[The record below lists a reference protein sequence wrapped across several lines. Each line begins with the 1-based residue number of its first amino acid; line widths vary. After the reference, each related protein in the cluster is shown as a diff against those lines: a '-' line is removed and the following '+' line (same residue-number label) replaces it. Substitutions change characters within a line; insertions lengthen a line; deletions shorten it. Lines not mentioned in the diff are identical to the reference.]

1 MEATLKPVT
10 PLPKVRHAQAGNKL
24 FPVFLKFDKINLL
37 IAGGGKIGFEKLNAI
52 LENDPDAKI
61 SLVAPEISPEIEKLA
76 AFHDVR
82 LLRRKFRPSDLDDKN
97 LVIVAVDNKN
107 VSTFIQEEANTRKI
121 LVNVADKPNQC
132 DFYLSS
138 IVKKDDLKIAISTN
152 GKSPT
157 MAKRLKEVFD
167 REIPNEIGTSI
178 DNLNRLRT
186 FLKGDFKSKVEQLN
200 KHTAILVKEKSKSA
214 WDKIKTWIVYALFAV
229 SLMFVGHLILESIG
243 IKTFYNGV
251 GSFVSSLDSLFLWF
265 VLAGGI
271 AALVDGV
278 LGMAYG
284 VSATTAL
291 LSLGITPAAAS
302 MSVHASEIFTSG
314 VSGLMHLKFGNV
326 NIRLFKAIVLPG
338 VAGAIIG
345 AFALSYFENYSHY
358 IKPVVGLYTLLLG
371 IIILSKAFGKLH
383 RKKKNRKLGPLALT
397 GGFLDSIGG
406 GGWGPIVS
414 STLIADGRNPRYT
427 IGTVNLTE
435 FFVALSSSVAFFTVI
450 GGGYWQI
457 ILGLVIGGCIT
468 APIAAR
474 FAGKI
479 STKSLMI
486 LVGTLVIFI
495 SLRIILLALF

>member
-1 MEATLKPVT
+1 METLVKNKT
-10 PLPKVRHAQAGNKL
+10 GNQL
-24 FPVFLKFDKINLL
+24 FPVFLKFHKINLL
-37 IAGGGKIGFEKLNAI
+37 IAGGGKIGLEKLNAI
-52 LENDPDAKI
+52 LENAPNAQI
-61 SLVAPEISPEIEKLA
+61 SLVAPEIIPEIENLA
-76 AFHDVR
+76 AIHDVR
-82 LLRRKFRPSDLDDKN
+82 LLRRKFRTSDLDDKN
-97 LVIVAVDNKN
+97 LVIVAVDSQA
-107 VSTFIQEEANTRKI
+107 VSTFIQQEANDRKI
-121 LVNVADKPNQC
+121 LVNVADKPDQC

-138 IVKKDDLKIAISTN
+138 IVKKGDLKIAISTN

-157 MAKRLKEVFD
+157 MAKRLKEVLD
-167 REIPNEIGTSI
+167 NEIPNEVETSI

-200 KHTAILVKEKSKSA
+200 KHTEVLVRKNSKTTF
-214 WDKIKTWIVYALFAV
+214 DKIKTWIIYGTFAV
-229 SLMFVGHLILESIG
+229 SLMFVGHLVLDTIG

-251 GSFVSSLDSLFLWF
+251 GSFVSGLDSLFLWF

-271 AALVDGV
+271 AALVDGA

-326 NIRLFKAIVLPG
+326 NSRLFKAIVLPG

-345 AFALSYFENYSHY
+345 AFALSYFENYSTY
-358 IKPVVGLYTLLLG
+358 IKPVVGVYTLILG
-371 IIILSKAFGKLH
+371 IIILSKAFGKLT
-383 RKKKNRKLGPLALT
+383 RKKKDRKLGPLALV

-414 STLIADGRNPRYT
+414 STLIADGRNPRTT

-450 GGGYWQI
+450 GSGYWQV

-468 APIAAR
+468 APIAAG
-474 FAGKI
+474 FAGKLPVK
-479 STKSLMI
+479 TLMI
-486 LVGTLVIFI
+486 MVGTLVCLV
-495 SLRIILLALF
+495 SLRIILLSIF

>member
-1 MEATLKPVT
+1 METLTKST
-10 PLPKVRHAQAGNKL
+10 TGNKL

-37 IAGGGKIGFEKLNAI
+37 IAGGGKIGLEKLNAI
-52 LENDPDAKI
+52 LENAPDAQI
-61 SLVAPEISPEIEKLA
+61 SLVAPVINPEIEKLA
-76 AFHDVR
+76 ALHDVR
-82 LLRRKFRPSDLDDKN
+82 LLRRKFRPADLDNKN
-97 LVIVAVDNKN
+97 LVIVAVDNKYT
-107 VSTFIQEEANTRKI
+107 SAFIQQEANDRKI
-121 LVNVADKPNQC
+121 LVNVADKPDQC

-138 IVKKDDLKIAISTN
+138 IVKKGDLKIAISTN

-167 REIPNEIGTSI
+167 KALPGEVEISI
-178 DNLNRLRT
+178 DNLHRLRT
-186 FLKGDFKSKVEQLN
+186 FLKGDFKSKVVQLN
-200 KHTAILVKEKSKSA
+200 KHTEVLVKQKSKTN
-214 WDKIKTWIVYALFAV
+214 WDKLKTWIIYGTFAV
-229 SLMFVGHLILESIG
+229 SLMFVGHLVLESIG
-243 IKTFYNGV
+243 IKTFYNGL
-251 GSFVSSLDSLFLWF
+251 GSFISNLDSSFLWF

-271 AALVDGV
+271 AALVDGA

-326 NIRLFKAIVLPG
+326 NPRLFKAIVLPG

-345 AFALSYFENYSHY
+345 AFALSYFENYSTY
-358 IKPVVGLYTLLLG
+358 IKPVVGVYTLILG
-371 IIILSKAFGKLH
+371 IIILSKAFGKLT
-383 RKKKNRKLGPLALT
+383 RKKKNRKLGPLALA

-414 STLIADGRNPRYT
+414 STLIADGRSPRYT

-435 FFVALSSSVAFFTVI
+435 FFVALSSSVAFFMVI

-468 APIAAR
+468 APIAAS

-479 STKSLMI
+479 PVKPLMI
-486 LVGTLVIFI
+486 MVGTLVIAI
-495 SLRIILLALF
+495 SLRIILLSLI